1 MMTEK
6 EAVKKALL
14 ISMEHELSC
23 INSDLSGEPEP
34 NFSHG
39 FEEGMRRLIN
49 DQKSGAITPDKTTY
63 ISALSEHH
71 SGEGV
76 REYKTIKI
84 GRRHFRRVFV
94 IALAALLILAMT
106 MIGIGIVRPGIYYKV
121 IESIGSWDIT
131 PVHEGDQQNEVGSSF
146 VPIEPDVP
154 DTYEITEKSLD
165 EVGYNIE
172 YSDAAGHEISYYQ
185 FPADT
190 STMYLNTGEAT
201 RREIINDREAIITEY
216 EDSCSIVINNGDSVM
231 SLSGDCDYQEL
242 YDIAYRLAKM
252 VKRPTG

>member
-131 PVHEGDQQNEVGSSF
+131 PVHEGDQQKSVEDRYIEGAEAKKIHQILHTLREPYKEVFSLRALGELSF
-146 VPIEPDVP
+146 SDIGDLFGKSDSWARV
-154 DTYEITEKSLD
+154 TYHRARLMIMEEMKD
-165 EVGYNIE
+165 E
-172 YSDAAGHEISYYQ
+172 
-185 FPADT
+185 
-190 STMYLNTGEAT
+190 
-201 RREIINDREAIITEY
+201 
-216 EDSCSIVINNGDSVM
+216 
-231 SLSGDCDYQEL
+231 
-242 YDIAYRLAKM
+242 
-252 VKRPTG
+252 